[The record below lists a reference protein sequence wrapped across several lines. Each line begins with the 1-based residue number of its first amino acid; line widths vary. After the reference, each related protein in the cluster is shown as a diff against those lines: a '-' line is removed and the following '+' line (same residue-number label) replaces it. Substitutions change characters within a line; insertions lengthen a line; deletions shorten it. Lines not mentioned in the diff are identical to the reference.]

1 MTHAVAE
8 RTPIRADLEQEA
20 LRLLDEIDRRGIAA
34 RLIGG
39 MAIRLLAGDRLHP
52 AFVREV
58 KDLDFVVRRGAPRQ
72 LEALLGEAGYVPDRE
87 FNALNGARRMLFH
100 DPVHGRQ
107 IDVFVETFEMCH
119 ALPLAERLEA
129 RAMTLPAAEV
139 LMTKLQI
146 VELTAKDRTDLY
158 ALLHTHEVADGEGEH
173 RLDRSRIVELSGND
187 WGLQHTFELNLEQ
200 LDAGLAD
207 VPVADA
213 DRAAIAAGL
222 SALRT
227 AMDEAPK
234 TRRWRLRARIGER
247 KRWYEEP
254 EEVQRGA

>member
-1 MTHAVAE
+1 MTQAVAE
-8 RTPIRADLEQEA
+8 PTPIRADLEQEA
-20 LRLLDEIDRRGIAA
+20 LRLLDEIDRRGVAA

-39 MAIRLLAGDRLHP
+39 MAIRLLAGERLHR

-58 KDLDFVVRRGAPRQ
+58 KDHDFVVRRGASRE
-72 LEALLGEAGYVPDRE
+72 LEAVLLDAGYVADRE

-100 DPVHGRQ
+100 DPAHGRQ
-107 IDVFVETFEMCH
+107 VDVFVETFEMCH

-129 RAMTLPAAEV
+129 RPMTLPAAEV

-146 VELTAKDRTDLY
+146 VQLTAKDRSDLY
-158 ALLHTHEVADGEGEH
+158 ALLHTHEPADGEGEH
-173 RLDRSRIVELSGND
+173 RLDRSRIVELTGND
-187 WGLQHTFELNLEQ
+187 WGLQRTFELSLDQLE
-200 LDAGLAD
+200 AGLGDLAVD
-207 VPVADA
+207 EG
-213 DRAAIAAGL
+213 DRAAIGDRVR
-222 SALRT
+222 ALRT